1 MRLRQCG
8 RHWRKCDQR
17 DIALYEYRISLD
29 ENMSQLRMRLPDL
42 STIPDA
48 VAGTSARAAGPA
60 DAVELAR
67 LLASA
72 FPEIEW
78 SPDRVTRDLLDE
90 PSVAEVLVIEGEHG
104 LLATASARY
113 IEEFPTAGYVH
124 WVGTDPAFRGRS
136 LGRSVCVAVLDRF
149 RRDGRTAAV
158 LETDD
163 PRLPAIA
170 SYLGMGFVPNYAAPD
185 HEARWST
192 VFAQL
197 AVAWRKGR
205 KDS

>member
-1 MRLRQCG
+1 
-8 RHWRKCDQR
+8 
-17 DIALYEYRISLD
+17 
-29 ENMSQLRMRLPDL
+29 MRLPDL
-42 STIPDA
+42 STIPDP
-48 VAGTSARAAGPA
+48 VSDTSVRAAGPA

-67 LLASA
+67 LLGAA

-78 SPDRVTRDLLDE
+78 TSDRVARDLLDE
-90 PSVAEVLVIEGEHG
+90 PSVAEVLVIEGENG

-113 IEEFPTAGYVH
+113 VEQFPTAGYVH

-136 LGRSVCVAVLDRF
+136 LGRSVCLAVLDRF
-149 RRDGRTAAV
+149 RRDRRTAAV

-170 SYLGMGFVPNYAAPD
+170 SYLGMGFVPLYAAPD
-185 HEARWST
+185 HETRWSA

-197 AVAWRKGR
+197 AVAWRKKR
-205 KDS
+205 RDS

>member
-1 MRLRQCG
+1 VVR
-8 RHWRKCDQR
+8 
-17 DIALYEYRISLD
+17 S
-29 ENMSQLRMRLPDL
+29 
-42 STIPDA
+42 
-48 VAGTSARAAGPA
+48 AGPT
-60 DAVELAR
+60 DAEGLSR
-67 LLASA
+67 LLGSA

-78 SPDRVTRDLLDE
+78 TPDRVVRDLLDE
-90 PSVAEVLVIEGEHG
+90 PSVAEVLVIDGEHG

-113 IEEFPTAGYVH
+113 VDQFPTAGYVH

-136 LGRSVCVAVLDRF
+136 LGRSVCLAVLERF
-149 RRDGRTAAV
+149 RRDGRMAAV

-170 SYLGMGFVPNYAAPD
+170 SYLGLGFVPSYAAPD
-185 HEARWST
+185 HETRWSA

-197 AVAWRKGR
+197 AASWRKGR